1 MSRIIASSLF
11 ASLTVCASA
20 FAQLSVS
27 PPALLPGDSA
37 AAPAFGTQE
46 FPAAC
51 RGGAQ
56 TLVVWSDKRVDP
68 SGWQASAQSG
78 FDIYAARYDADG
90 NLLDATPILVTQAAA
105 DQSKPR
111 VAWNGTQWLVAW
123 SSQAIAGSIYAYG
136 IEAARIATD
145 GTVLDD
151 PALVVAVDLGQAP
164 SYFWDVASDGSNWTV
179 FWTGFSGAQAQV
191 RAARISS
198 AGVLVDTTPKVIA
211 TTPGSPA
218 TPVNG
223 RATFAGN
230 RYFVV
235 WSQWSSSGQDD
246 IRGQFANA
254 SLSSIGGSFNVANH
268 FDYEVTPA
276 VATNGTDFYVV
287 WDRYNPCCVGGASKV
302 YGTRVTQAGAVLD
315 GPTGDALYDTN
326 GYGFQ
331 GVNPDVGWDGGQ
343 WVAVFREPETNGYFV
358 NACRVSTA
366 GAVLDF
372 NGFAID
378 PVGPSQ
384 GTPALAALAN
394 GGSLAVWQDTR
405 AGGSFAP
412 TDIYAAKVHANGTAT
427 ARGCASNGAPSQ
439 LSADVTGAP
448 NDGSLIVF
456 ESRTSGQQRVL
467 AQLTDSAGQPIGGP
481 VEVAAGADVLN
492 PNAAWNGSLWLIA
505 WDTNTGVKAR
515 RFDAALS
522 PIDVAP
528 IHVMNGSRSDCAAQ
542 GDVFLV
548 TALNNPTYYQFVEVY
563 SRRVSA
569 STGSVLDAASVLVG
583 ATYAIDQQV
592 IAFDGGFL
600 VTWQRNWSHDNPWC
614 DVFLRKVSVNNVPGT
629 QASTV
634 SSSVY
639 NQLPRVAASA
649 NTLMVTWHSGPSY
662 QFAENVVARAY
673 ALDLTPLGSVF
684 NVSTASYSQVAPSIA
699 WDGDQFVVA
708 WHDSRMAEG
717 LHDHRTDVYAARVS
731 ELGTVLD
738 PSGVVV
744 ADDLAPEAFTALAPL
759 AQGSTL
765 LAFSDFVVDAPFANY
780 RVATSVLGIPE
791 PWTDL
796 GLGLAGSSGVPVFDG
811 DGTLVANTPIT
822 LKLQNARPNAV
833 SALVLGLSAVNA
845 PFYGGVLV
853 PTPQVVLAGLVTDGA
868 GSWTLPGVWPA
879 GVPTG
884 FTVYF
889 QVWIDDPAGPFGL
902 AGSNAELA
910 TAP

>member
-1 MSRIIASSLF
+1 MSKPAVSSVLV
-11 ASLTVCASA
+11 ALSLCASA
-20 FAQLSVS
+20 QAQLPVTPPS
-27 PPALLPGDSA
+27 PLAGDA
-37 AAPAFGTQE
+37 ASAPAFGTQE
-46 FPAAC
+46 LPAVC
-51 RGGAQ
+51 RGGDK

-68 SGWQASAQSG
+68 SGSSPSAGSG
-78 FDIYAARYDADG
+78 FDIFAARYDAG
-90 NLLDATPILVTQAAA
+90 GTLLDPAPILVSQAAA
-105 DQSKPR
+105 DQSRPR
-111 VAWNGTQWLVAW
+111 IAWNGTNWLIAW

-136 IEAARIATD
+136 IEAARIAPD
-145 GTVLDD
+145 GTVIDD
-151 PALVVAVDLGQAP
+151 PAIVVAVDLGQAP

-179 FWTGFSGAQAQV
+179 FWTGFSGVQAQV

-198 AGVLVDTTPKVIA
+198 VGALVDTTPKVIA

-218 TPVNG
+218 TPFNG
-223 RATFAGN
+223 RAAFAGN

-254 SLSSIGGSFNVANH
+254 SLSPIGSSFNVANH

-331 GVNPDVGWDGGQ
+331 GVNPDVAWDGAQ
-343 WVAVFREPETNGYFV
+343 WVAVFREPETNGYFI
-358 NACRVSTA
+358 NACRVSAA
-366 GAVLDF
+366 GTVLDF

-378 PVGPSQ
+378 AVGPSQ
-384 GTPALAALAN
+384 GTPAITSLAN
-394 GGSLAVWQDTR
+394 GGTLAVWQDTR

-412 TDIYAAKVHANGTAT
+412 TDVYAAIVHANGTST
-427 ARGCASNGAPSQ
+427 PRGCAANGAPSQ
-439 LSADVTGAP
+439 LFADMTGAP

-467 AQLTDSAGQPIGGP
+467 AQRMNGAGQAVGP
-481 VEVAAGADVLN
+481 LVEIVAGSDVVN
-492 PNAAWNGSLWLIA
+492 PNAAWNGSTWMIT
-505 WDTNTGVKAR
+505 WDTGTGVKAR
-515 RFDAALS
+515 RYDATLAPIDAA
-522 PIDVAP
+522 PIA
-528 IHVMNGSRSDCAAQ
+528 VMNGMRSDVAAQ

-548 TALNNPTYYQFVEVY
+548 TALNNPTYFQFLEVY

-569 STGSVLDAASVLVG
+569 TSGAVLDANSVFVG
-583 ATYAIDQQV
+583 STYAVDQQV

-614 DVFLRKVSVNNVPGT
+614 DVFMRKVSVNNVPGA
-629 QASTV
+629 QVSTV

-673 ALDLTPLGSVF
+673 ANDLTPLGTVFSV
-684 NVSTASYSQVAPSIA
+684 SSAAYSQVAPSIA
-699 WDGDQFVVA
+699 WNGDEFIVA
-708 WHDSRMAEG
+708 WQDSRMAEG
-717 LHDHRTDVYAARVS
+717 IHDHRTDVYAARVS
-731 ELGTVLD
+731 EFGVVLD
-738 PSGVVV
+738 PNGVVV

-759 AQGSTL
+759 AQGSAL

-780 RVATSVLGIPE
+780 RIATSVVGIAE
-791 PWTDL
+791 PWADL
-796 GLGLAGSSGVPVFDG
+796 GSALAGSQGVPVLDG
-811 DGTLVANTPIT
+811 DGSLVANSAVSLT
-822 LKLQNARPNAV
+822 LQQARPNAL
-833 SALVLGLSAVNA
+833 SALVIGLSAVNA
-845 PFYGGVLV
+845 PFYGGTLV
-853 PTPQVVLAGLVTDGA
+853 PAPQVVLAGLVTDGQ
-868 GSWTLPGVWPA
+868 GGWTLAGTWPA
-879 GVPTG
+879 GVPSG
-884 FTVYF
+884 AAVYF
-889 QVWIDDPAGPFGL
+889 QAWIDDPAGPFGL
-902 AGSNAELA
+902 AGSNAEVA